1 MNDLVKILVIDDEDV
16 IRIAVKRILENKTNY
31 HITAVD
37 SGREGLEMLVKESFD
52 LVLLDI
58 KMPDMDGLEVLRL
71 ILSIKPEQN
80 VIIMSGY
87 TTKET
92 IKQAIEEG
100 ASAFI
105 EKPFTPEKLIT
116 IIKIY
121 VKIKKPQ
128 PKKEKG
134 HDLERSS

>member
-1 MNDLVKILVIDDEDV
+1 MSELIKILVIDDEPV
-16 IRIAVKRILENKTNY
+16 IRTAVKRILENKTHY

-37 SGREGLEMLVKESFD
+37 SGREGLEMLARDSFE

-58 KMPDMDGLEVLRL
+58 KMPDMDGLEVLRI

-92 IKQAIEEG
+92 IKQAIDEG

-105 EKPFTPEKLIT
+105 EKPFTPEKLLKF
-116 IIKIY
+116 IKIY
-121 VKIKKPQ
+121 HKN
-128 PKKEKG
+128 
-134 HDLERSS
+134 

>member
-1 MNDLVKILVIDDEDV
+1 MKILKMSDLIKILVIDDEPV
-16 IRIAVKRILENKTNY
+16 IQSAVKRILEKKTNY
-31 HITAVD
+31 HMTAVD
-37 SGREGLEMLVKESFD
+37 SGREGLEMFAIDSFD

-58 KMPDMDGLEVLRL
+58 KMPDMDGLEVLRI

-92 IKQAIEEG
+92 IKQTIDDG

-105 EKPFTPEKLIT
+105 EKPFTPEKLLK

-121 VKIKKPQ
+121 HKN
-128 PKKEKG
+128 
-134 HDLERSS
+134 